1 MIEKLKMINLNGQIV
16 SESEKIFNANNRA
29 LKYGDAL
36 FETVKVENLNIQY
49 LEDHYFRLMASMR
62 MLRME
67 IPMNFT
73 MEFFE
78 NELIKTVEANDLKS
92 ARLRITV
99 FRKDGGLYNPATNQI
114 DFVIEAS
121 VLKNEIKENYTL
133 DLFKDYFI
141 YSGLLSTV
149 KTTNKL
155 TNVLASIYASENN
168 LDNCILL
175 NEKKHVVEAING
187 NIFLVKGTIIKT
199 PSINEGCVKGV
210 VRKKIIEMLLKHEKY
225 TIEETEISPF
235 EIQKADEIFITN
247 AIVGIQP
254 VTSYRKSNFKT
265 TITQEIAEALKI
277 LI

>member
-78 NELIKTVEANDLKS
+78 NELQKTVEANDLKS

-99 FRKDGGLYNPATNQI
+99 FRKDGGFYNPATNQI

-187 NIFLVKGTIIKT
+187 NVFLVKGATIKT
-199 PSINEGCVKGV
+199 PSIGEGCVKGI
-210 VRKKIIEMLLKHEKY
+210 VRKKIIEILLKHKEY

>member
-1 MIEKLKMINLNGQIV
+1 MINFNGEIV
-16 SESEKIFNANNRA
+16 NFTTNILTANNRA
-29 LKYGDAL
+29 FKYGDAL
-36 FETVKVENLNIQY
+36 FETIKAEKLKIHF

-73 MEFFE
+73 MDFFE
-78 NELIKTVEANDLKS
+78 QELLKTIHANNLED

-99 FRKDGGLYNPATNQI
+99 FRRDGGLYTPDTNKV
-114 DFVIEAS
+114 DFIIEAS
-121 VLKNEIKENYTL
+121 ALKKIIKDSYCV

-141 YSGLLSTV
+141 YSGLLSTI

-155 TNVLASIYASENN
+155 TNVLAGIYASENN

-175 NEKKHVVEAING
+175 NEKKQVVEAING
-187 NIFLVKGTIIKT
+187 NIFLVFGNVIKT
-199 PSINEGCVKGV
+199 PSVNEGCVKGII
-210 VRKKIIEMLLKHEKY
+210 RKKIIEIILKHPTF

-235 EIQKADEIFITN
+235 DIQKADELFISNT
-247 AIVGIQP
+247 IVGIQS
-254 VTSYRKSNFKT
+254 VSSYRKSYFKT
-265 TITQEIAEALKI
+265 FVAHELAEALNK